1 MNPQLR
7 QRIDYLITT
16 VGNYYKLLI
25 VPAIIGLVLATFYAF
40 LIMPEQWTARQSFL
54 IRDDLSGSAFKPG
67 RFDSEESRK
76 SAQETILEIARRPL
90 VVRSVLK
97 KLGPESFMVGS
108 NWISDELIEDTQEV
122 INISAPNGA
131 EFGKTDAIVLTAS
144 ASSRDRTRKFIEILS
159 EEIIS
164 QTNRVRAMR
173 FESMEMET
181 DLAYKAAIQAR
192 DEAIDRLNDLDQQLG
207 SDFGFLSIKG
217 SQTAGVDAIKSEI
230 LQKQDELEKSEAIL
244 GALQQAFNNPET
256 ASQLPSEV
264 LVAQP
269 TLEKTMSKLLDLLEE
284 LHVAKGRFADKHA
297 RVRGIE
303 KSIEFAQQQLYD
315 SLTGEMAGVQ
325 AGIGLKKRQIA
336 RLNDRI
342 EKIKARLI
350 RFSKSRSK
358 HLALSTQVKQLSE
371 TANTAKSAWSEIQS
385 RTKAARMVGLLTPT
399 DVAQVNSRP
408 DGIGKKY
415 AMLAGLIAGLMI
427 GVGLIFAIA
436 PPMKTLPTDPSA
448 SATAS
453 TPKNN
458 RRLETSGQRHVPQQS
473 TPAQATAGNSIASE
487 SFQQAAFATQTAAN
501 AMQLAATDNTAPQE
515 TTSPPAKPDT
525 PQEQP
530 ATATK
535 EPTTATKEPTTAN
548 TRKQLKSDPLL
559 LASLSD
565 TASTI
570 PRDIRSQPVGNRTK
584 NKPQPQ
590 ASPVNV
596 RPVDLAKSASENNE
610 FVRVNTPSDVAPT
623 TPQAPNSRQKV
634 KTDTNVSKSARA
646 IADTVSAAK
655 TQAPQRD
662 SASTSVLND
671 DSSPQAPE
679 QPLESTAGNDPF
691 VLTPDGKTSAE
702 PTSTKNDDLSD
713 AIPDQIRKLSESI
726 VKFGK
731 NKFKKDES

>member
-1 MNPQLR
+1 MNPLHR

-40 LIMPEQWTARQSFL
+40 LIMPEQWTARRSFL
-54 IRDDLSGSAFKPG
+54 IRDDLSGTAFKPG

-108 NWISDELIEDTQEV
+108 NWISDELIENTQEA

-217 SQTAGVDAIKSEI
+217 SQTAGVDSIKSEI

-256 ASQLPSEV
+256 ASQLPSAV

-284 LHVAKGRFADKHA
+284 LHVAKGRFADKHG
-297 RVRGIE
+297 RVREIE
-303 KSIEFAQQQLYD
+303 TSIRFAQQQLYD

-325 AGIGLKKRQIA
+325 AGIDLKKRQIA

-358 HLALSTQVKQLSE
+358 HLALSTQVEQLSE

-458 RRLETSGQRHVPQQS
+458 RRPETSGQRHVPQQPN
-473 TPAQATAGNSIASE
+473 PALATAGNSIASE
-487 SFQQAAFATQTAAN
+487 SFQQAAFAMQTAAN

-530 ATATK
+530 A
-535 EPTTATKEPTTAN
+535 TATKEPTTAN

-584 NKPQPQ
+584 NQPQPQ

-646 IADTVSAAK
+646 IADTVSA
-655 TQAPQRD
+655 
-662 SASTSVLND
+662 STIVLND

-691 VLTPDGKTSAE
+691 VLTPDGKTSAT

-726 VKFGK
+726 VKFGE

>member
-1 MNPQLR
+1 MNPLHR

-54 IRDDLSGSAFKPG
+54 IRDDLSGTAFKPG

-256 ASQLPSEV
+256 ASQLPSAV

-269 TLEKTMSKLLDLLEE
+269 TLEKTMSKLLDLREE
-284 LHVAKGRFADKHA
+284 LHVAKGRFADKHG
-297 RVRGIE
+297 RVREIE
-303 KSIEFAQQQLYD
+303 TSIRFAQQQLYD

-325 AGIGLKKRQIA
+325 AGIDLKKRQIA

-358 HLALSTQVKQLSE
+358 HLALSTQVEQLSE

-399 DVAQVNSRP
+399 DDVAQVNSRP

-458 RRLETSGQRHVPQQS
+458 RRPETSGQRHVPQQP
-473 TPAQATAGNSIASE
+473 TPALATAGNSIASE
-487 SFQQAAFATQTAAN
+487 SFQQAAFAMQTAAN
-501 AMQLAATDNTAPQE
+501 AMQLAATDNTAPQK

-530 ATATK
+530 A
-535 EPTTATKEPTTAN
+535 TATKEPTTAN

-584 NKPQPQ
+584 NQPQPQ

-646 IADTVSAAK
+646 IADTVAAAK

-662 SASTSVLND
+662 SASTIVLND

-691 VLTPDGKTSAE
+691 VLTPDGKTSAK
-702 PTSTKNDDLSD
+702 PASTKNDDLSD

>member
-1 MNPQLR
+1 MNPLHR

-54 IRDDLSGSAFKPG
+54 IRDDLSGTAFKPG

-256 ASQLPSEV
+256 ASQLPSAV

-284 LHVAKGRFADKHA
+284 LHVAKGLFSDRHA

-358 HLALSTQVKQLSE
+358 HLALSTQVEQLSE

-399 DVAQVNSRP
+399 DDVAQVNSRP

-415 AMLAGLIAGLMI
+415 VMLAGLIAGLMI

-448 SATAS
+448 SATSS

-458 RRLETSGQRHVPQQS
+458 RRPETSGQRHVPQQP
-473 TPAQATAGNSIASE
+473 TPARATAGNSIASE
-487 SFQQAAFATQTAAN
+487 SFQQAAFAMQTAAN

-530 ATATK
+530 A
-535 EPTTATKEPTTAN
+535 TATKEPTTAN

-584 NKPQPQ
+584 NQPQPQ

-646 IADTVSAAK
+646 IADTVAAAK

-662 SASTSVLND
+662 SASTIVLSD
-671 DSSPQAPE
+671 DSNSQAAE

-691 VLTPDGKTSAE
+691 VLTPDGKTSAK